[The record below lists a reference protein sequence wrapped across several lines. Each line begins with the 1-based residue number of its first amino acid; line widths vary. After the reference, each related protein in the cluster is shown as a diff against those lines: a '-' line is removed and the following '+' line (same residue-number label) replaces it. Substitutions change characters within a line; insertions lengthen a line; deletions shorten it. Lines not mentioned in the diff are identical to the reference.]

1 MRTLSGTLRDRG
13 LSRAMTASGWQKKKE
28 LEMIVRLKMKQGNP
42 VSPDLKV

>member
-1 MRTLSGTLRDRG
+1 
-13 LSRAMTASGWQKKKE
+13 MTASGWQKKKE